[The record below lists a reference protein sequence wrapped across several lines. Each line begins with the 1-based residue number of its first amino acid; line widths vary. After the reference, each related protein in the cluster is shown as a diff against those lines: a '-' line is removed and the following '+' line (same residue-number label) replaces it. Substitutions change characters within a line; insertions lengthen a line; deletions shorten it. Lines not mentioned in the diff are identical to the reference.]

1 MWVDMYSIV
10 DHLTIVPTFVGVYYD
25 HNWLGLF
32 SKLSLKL
39 ERTVLRHLLKALHFF
54 YIYATNSC
62 ALSVVYFFRRPYS
75 ARKLGILSYIDQ
87 STKSYK

>member
-39 ERTVLRHLLKALHFF
+39 ERTVLRHLLKALPFF
-54 YIYATNSC
+54 YIYAMNSC
-62 ALSVVYFFRRPYS
+62 ALSVVYFSPRPYS